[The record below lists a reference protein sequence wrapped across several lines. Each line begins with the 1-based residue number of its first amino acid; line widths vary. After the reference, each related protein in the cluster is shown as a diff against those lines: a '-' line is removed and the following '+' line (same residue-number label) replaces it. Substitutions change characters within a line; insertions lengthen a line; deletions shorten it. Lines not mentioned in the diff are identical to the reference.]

1 MYSVLSTVALAL
13 RWLLGGHLS
22 VTSLPLPPSGG
33 MMNDSLVTD
42 LILEVIFSDR
52 RICEFTASVPDVQ

>member
-33 MMNDSLVTD
+33 MNDSLVTG

-52 RICEFTASVPDVQ
+52 RLCEFTASVPDVQ

>member
-33 MMNDSLVTD
+33 MNDSLGTG

-52 RICEFTASVPDVQ
+52 RLCEFTASVPDVQ